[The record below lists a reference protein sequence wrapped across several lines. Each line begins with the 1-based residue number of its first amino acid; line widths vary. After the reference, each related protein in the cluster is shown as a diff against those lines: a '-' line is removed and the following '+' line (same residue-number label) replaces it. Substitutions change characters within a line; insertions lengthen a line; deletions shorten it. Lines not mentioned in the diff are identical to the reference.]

1 MIVLF
6 RAVLALC
13 PPGFRREYG
22 AAMCDDFALALADER
37 TVHGYFGTLTYALG
51 AAWDLFTTAL
61 REYAAMFFRDFTYA
75 LRSLRKTPSFT
86 AVVVAT
92 LALAIGANAAVF
104 SILHAVVLAPLP
116 YADPGRLIAIDPFL
130 SGRPFDFSL
139 PDFADITTS
148 LGDSISNS
156 AAYTAV
162 EAQTLTGRGDPRILN
177 AIATTPGLFETLGVS
192 PELGRFATADDTKP
206 GRPKTVVLS
215 DAIWRRAFDADPHA
229 IGSLARLNG
238 DAYHV
243 IGIAPPDFRQPSV
256 GRGFQ
261 PADVWTVLPRN
272 GVGTQYSRGYHTF
285 DAIARLSSGVT
296 LGSVNSSIENVVAGL
311 QRRYPG
317 DDATFAA
324 HPVSLTDSIVGSAR
338 TLLFALFA
346 AVSAVLLVACA
357 NVANLLL
364 SRASSREREFSV
376 RIAIGASRGRIVAQ
390 LLVETFVLALGGGTI
405 GIALAYGIVGGFAA
419 SQLSF
424 IPRADHVSVDGTS
437 ILYTVAIVGFCTLAA
452 GLAPAFGSARRDV
465 ATALRSAGRGGDASS
480 GARARNILVASEI
493 AMTLALVIGA
503 GLVVR
508 SFVALTAQPLGFS
521 AANVRIVGPIN
532 PVGKQYES
540 DADLN
545 AYMRRAERAMAAVPG
560 VRSVAWA
567 YAIPF
572 NRRNIGT
579 TFTVEGRTFATGHE
593 PAALMAP
600 IGASFFDALGAT
612 VREGRAFSNDER
624 APVAIVNETFAREF
638 IGDRSPIGLRV
649 TPSISSGSGAP
660 PARRIVGVVDDIKT
674 SFNLPIRPTIY
685 VPMADLPF
693 PASSLIVRSSS
704 GAGSDATIA
713 NTIAAIDPLV
723 PRPQVVAMTSLLA
736 ADVAKQRLTVAALC
750 GLAFVALALSIAG
763 VFAVVSYGV
772 TQRTHEFG
780 IRMALGA
787 DARQIVRTVLV
798 GAMRLAFLGIVLGLF
813 VAGAGTRLLT
823 DELYD
828 TQPLDPLT
836 FGCVT
841 ALVVLAAL
849 VAALIPARRATQV
862 DPIVALRY
870 E

>member
-6 RAVLALC
+6 RAVLAVC

-37 TVHGYFGTLTYALG
+37 TVHGFFGALTYALG
-51 AAWDLFTTAL
+51 AMSDLFTTAL
-61 REYAAMFFRDFTYA
+61 REYAAMFFRDFSYA
-75 LRSLRKTPSFT
+75 LRALRKTPSFT

-104 SILHAVVLAPLP
+104 SILNAVVLEPLP
-116 YADPGRLIAIDPFL
+116 YADPGRLIAMDPFTK
-130 SGRPFDFSL
+130 GHPFNFSL
-139 PDFADITTS
+139 PDFADITAG
-148 LGDSISNS
+148 LGASISNS
-156 AAYTAV
+156 AAYTSV
-162 EAQTLTGRGDPRILN
+162 EAQTLTGRGEPRVLN
-177 AIATTPGLFETLGVS
+177 AIAGTTGLFETLGVR
-192 PELGRFATADDTKP
+192 PELGRFATADDAKP
-206 GRPKTVVLS
+206 GSPKTVVLS
-215 DAIWRRAFDADPHA
+215 DALWRGAFDANPHA

-238 DAYHV
+238 DAYRV
-243 IGIAPPDFRQPSV
+243 IGVAPPDFRQPNV

-261 PADVWTVLPRN
+261 PADVWTVLPRT
-272 GVGTQYSRGYHTF
+272 GAGTQYSRGYHTF
-285 DAIARLSSGVT
+285 DAIARLSPGVT
-296 LGSVNSSIENVVAGL
+296 LGAVNASIERIVTEL
-311 QRRYPG
+311 QRRNPAE
-317 DDATFAA
+317 DATFTASA
-324 HPVSLTDSIVGSAR
+324 TSLTDSIVGNAR
-338 TLLFALFA
+338 ALLFALFA

-390 LLVETFVLALGGGTI
+390 LLVETFVLALGGGAI
-405 GIALAYGIVGGFAA
+405 GIALAYGIVGAFAA
-419 SQLSF
+419 SRLSF
-424 IPRADHVSVDGTS
+424 IPRADHVSVDGAS
-437 ILYTVAIVGFCTLAA
+437 ILYTFAIVGFCTLAA

-480 GARARNILVASEI
+480 GARARNVLVASEI

-508 SFVALTAQPLGFS
+508 SFVALTAQPLGFVAS
-521 AANVRIVGPIN
+521 NVRIVGPIN
-532 PVGKQYES
+532 AAGKRYES
-540 DADLN
+540 DAALY
-545 AYMRRAERAMAAVPG
+545 AYMTHVERSVAAVPG

-567 YAIPF
+567 YSVPF
-572 NRRNIGT
+572 NRRNIT
-579 TFTVEGRTFATGHE
+579 TDFSIEGHTYASGHE
-593 PAALMAP
+593 PEASITA

-612 VREGRAFSNDER
+612 IREGRGFSSNER
-624 APVAIVNETFAREF
+624 APVAIVNESFARAF
-638 IGDRSPIGLRV
+638 ISDRSPIGFRI
-649 TPSISSGSGAP
+649 TPSVSSGSGNP
-660 PARRIVGVVDDIKT
+660 PTRTIVGVVNDIKA
-674 SFNLPIRPTIY
+674 SFNLPSRPTIY

-693 PASSLIVRSSS
+693 PASSLIVRSSA
-704 GAGSDATIA
+704 GASPDSAIADAIT
-713 NTIAAIDPLV
+713 AIDPLV
-723 PRPQVVAMTSLLA
+723 PRPQVVAMPSLLA
-736 ADVAKQRLTVAALC
+736 ADVAKQRLTVVALC

-787 DARQIVRTVLV
+787 DARQIVRTVLA
-798 GAMRLAFLGIVLGLF
+798 GAMRLAFVGIVLGLF

-823 DELYD
+823 GELYD

-836 FGCVT
+836 FGSVT
-841 ALVVLAAL
+841 ALVVIAAL
-849 VAALIPARRATQV
+849 VAALVPARRATQV